1 MATTKLVGGCLFF
14 RQPHVF
20 GLVFPWPPICGAPDG
35 TAKRRGRFDLS
46 LRLENPS
53 EQLLEEL
60 VAGTRQAVGNGG
72 NNGGGGLVIKPGV
85 MRFFF
90 INALFVSSSFLFL
103 FCGQT
108 RGKWF
113 FWLHQPLAPF
123 KKKPQ
128 RGYAENSN
136 WGLNMGKRGC
146 LTLACKREALTGMA
160 DT

>member
-1 MATTKLVGGCLFF
+1 MRQPHVLGFPMATTKLVGGCLFF

-85 MRFFF
+85 MSFLVFLF
-90 INALFVSSSFLFL
+90 YALFVASSFLFL

-113 FWLHQPLAPF
+113 FGCTSPWPL
-123 KKKPQ
+123 
-128 RGYAENSN
+128 
-136 WGLNMGKRGC
+136 LKRNPKEVTQKTAIG
-146 LTLACKREALTGMA
+146 G
-160 DT
+160 